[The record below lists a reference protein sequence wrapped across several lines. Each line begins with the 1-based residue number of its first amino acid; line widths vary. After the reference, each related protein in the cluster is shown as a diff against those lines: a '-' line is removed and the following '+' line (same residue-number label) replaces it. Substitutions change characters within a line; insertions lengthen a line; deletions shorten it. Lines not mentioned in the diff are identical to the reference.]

1 MKLTK
6 NVYYSN
12 NNISSFITEKKI
24 YKKLLCVTVNRI
36 YYFFLI
42 IIIEW
47 RCKNKQWVIQIDI
60 ICCIAVKKNFVIYSA
75 ACWNKFK
82 SSLYMHRDF
91 YTDYLFYYKSSTC
104 VPCIFWIIL
113 LYIN

>member
-1 MKLTK
+1 MSYT
-6 NVYYSN
+6 NWYYLLHCS
-12 NNISSFITEKKI
+12 KKKFC
-24 YKKLLCVTVNRI
+24 Y
-36 YYFFLI
+36 
-42 IIIEW
+42 
-47 RCKNKQWVIQIDI
+47 
-60 ICCIAVKKNFVIYSA
+60 IYSA